1 MTAIEALNILTRL
14 ANTSQQRLSAAQLLY
29 LKNLIANELNSIN
42 TNANQLKAM
51 KVERTELTIRIAEL
65 EEELAEAKKPK
76 RRTRKKNTNPGT

>member
-1 MTAIEALNILTRL
+1 MTALEALNALTTL
-14 ANTSQQRLSAAQLLY
+14 ASTSQQRLSSAQLLY
-29 LKNLIANELNSIN
+29 LKTLIANELSSIN
-42 TNANQLKAM
+42 INVNQLKAM